1 MADRHLEQAVLV
13 ATIVV
18 MFGLSLWLQINYL
31 KPKLH
36 QNTSVISHDPDY
48 YIHGFTATERNTNGI
63 AYVLV
68 GTNLT
73 HFPDNSSTPGS
84 LLEGLRLDQ
93 YDQNNLVRTTS
104 SDSGWMYEDGAKIL
118 LQGNVRITQSATD
131 SAEASVTSADRMIIK
146 LRELAG
152 RSPRSSLSNLQS
164 FARRSAGASSQGW
177 STSVC

>member
-13 ATIVV
+13 AAIVV
-18 MFGLSLWLQINYL
+18 MFGLSLWLQMNFL
-31 KPKLH
+31 KPKLL
-36 QNTSVISHDPDY
+36 QNAPIISQEPDY
-48 YIHGFTATERNTNGI
+48 YIHKFTATGRDTNGI

-73 HFPDNSSTPGS
+73 HFPNNSSTPGS

-131 SAEASVTSADRMIIK
+131 SAEASVTSADRMTVK
-146 LRELAG
+146 LR
-152 RSPRSSLSNLQS
+152 
-164 FARRSAGASSQGW
+164 
-177 STSVC
+177 